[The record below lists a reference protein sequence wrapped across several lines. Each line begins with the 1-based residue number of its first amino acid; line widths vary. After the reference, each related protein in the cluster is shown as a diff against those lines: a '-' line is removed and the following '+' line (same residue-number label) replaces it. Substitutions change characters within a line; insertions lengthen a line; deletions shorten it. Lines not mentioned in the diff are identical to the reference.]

1 MLLQGDREA
10 GSSRAVGV
18 DNTARRTYD
27 LEEFRAQAA
36 KRELDE
42 EELDGLTALEVKKLK
57 RISVLSQILCL
68 LHIA

>member
-1 MLLQGDREA
+1 M
-10 GSSRAVGV
+10 

-57 RISVLSQILCL
+57 RISALSQILCL
-68 LHIA
+68 LLVA